1 MLAIIISWIAIAVVF
16 LSLGDIFI
24 SLYNRL
30 CKQDEQ
36 YGLTD
41 TFLLGMCFTLIPVS
55 ITSFW
60 LPSNHYI
67 LSALITACI
76 IYWIIRRNHLR
87 AVVRKVKSS
96 FVHLHAFQSA
106 IFIIPIISLMVAII
120 WQVGVFDSLLYHQ
133 QNIRWNEEFAIVP
146 GLGNI
151 EHRFSFNSNYL
162 LLSAIFSLR
171 VLFGEGVY
179 SLQVLVLA
187 AIICWTIKEI
197 IQSGYEIKR
206 ILLLLVI
213 TGYIFTFGYS
223 LAATSTD
230 AIPSLVSLYLIAK
243 LLLYP
248 NSPDNKKL
256 FFIVIPIALI
266 TFKLTTIP
274 LGLISLYILGR
285 LIRSKEYRAV
295 LFLSFILAV
304 ILALWFTR
312 NVIISGYL
320 VFPLHEIDIFSVD
333 WKLPA
338 FVAIEEK
345 DFILSCG
352 IGVLKDV
359 VWQILNPELSSF
371 GGIYKWGMNL
381 IFIVPTL
388 LSPVVVVYSL
398 MKKRY
403 LNKNIY
409 FVYIV
414 LLVIIGLWYMGGP
427 DPRFIGGILFA
438 IIYYICYLLLATR
451 EEKLYPKTGTILTA
465 AFALLMGYWAVSR
478 SIKFYNMF
486 DLKTPKANSRPV
498 SDIIIRQYPYRELLK
513 SLTLYTDEFLP
524 YKLDNGATI
533 YISKS
538 PEIPDG
544 RFVCFES
551 PFPCTVLQADAL
563 GKYQDISSVTTRG
576 RSLQEG
582 FRPK

>member
-1 MLAIIISWIAIAVVF
+1 MLAITISWIAISVVF
-16 LSLGDIFI
+16 LSMGDIFV
-24 SLYNRL
+24 SLHNRL
-30 CKQDEQ
+30 CKQNEQ

-41 TFLLGMCFTLIPVS
+41 TFLLGMCFTLIPLS

-67 LSALITACI
+67 LLALLIACL
-76 IYWIIRRNHLR
+76 IYWTVRKNHLL
-87 AVVRKVKSS
+87 AVIRKVRSS
-96 FVHLHAFQSA
+96 FARLSIFHSA
-106 IFIIPIISLMVAII
+106 IFIIPIISLMIAII

-171 VLFGEGVY
+171 TIFGEGVY
-179 SLQVLVLA
+179 SLQVLVLIA
-187 AIICWTIKEI
+187 VICWTIKRI
-197 IQSGYEIKR
+197 IQSGYEIKH
-206 ILLLLVI
+206 ILLLLII

-230 AIPSLVSLYLIAK
+230 AIPNIISLYLIAK

-248 NSPDNKKL
+248 NSLSNKKL
-256 FFIVIPIALI
+256 FFVIIPITLF
-266 TFKLTTIP
+266 TFKLTIIP
-274 LGLISLYILGR
+274 LGLISLYILVR
-285 LIRSKEYRAV
+285 LARNKEYRTA
-295 LFLSFILAV
+295 LFLTFVPMV
-304 ILALWFTR
+304 ILGLWFIR
-312 NVIISGYL
+312 NVITSGYL
-320 VFPLHEIDIFSVD
+320 IFPLHEIDIFTVD

-338 FVAIEEK
+338 FVATEEK
-345 DFILSCG
+345 DFIFSCG
-352 IGVLKDV
+352 IRALNDV
-359 VWQILNPELSSF
+359 IWQITHPELNSF
-371 GGIYKWGMNL
+371 DGIYRWGMNL
-381 IFIVPTL
+381 IFIAPIL
-388 LSPVVVVYSL
+388 LSPVVVIYSFL
-398 MKKRY
+398 KKKY
-403 LNKNIY
+403 LHKNVY
-409 FVYIV
+409 FVYLI
-414 LLVIIGLWYMGGP
+414 LLAVIGVWYWGGP

-438 IIYYICYLLLATR
+438 VIYYICYLLFSTR
-451 EEKLYPKTGTILTA
+451 KEKLYPKTGTILTA
-465 AFALLMGYWAVSR
+465 AFSLLMAYWAVSR

-498 SDIIIRQYPYRELLK
+498 SDILIRQYPYRELLK

-551 PFPCTVLQADAL
+551 PFPCTVLQADAP

-576 RSLQEG
+576 RSLQDG
-582 FRPK
+582 FRPR

>member
-1 MLAIIISWIAIAVVF
+1 MI
-16 LSLGDIFI
+16 
-24 SLYNRL
+24 
-30 CKQDEQ
+30 
-36 YGLTD
+36 
-41 TFLLGMCFTLIPVS
+41 
-55 ITSFW
+55 
-60 LPSNHYI
+60 
-67 LSALITACI
+67 
-76 IYWIIRRNHLR
+76 
-87 AVVRKVKSS
+87 
-96 FVHLHAFQSA
+96 
-106 IFIIPIISLMVAII
+106 AII

-179 SLQVLVLA
+179 SLQVLVLV
-187 AIICWTIKEI
+187 AIICRTIKEI

-230 AIPSLVSLYLIAK
+230 AIPGLVSLYLIAK
-243 LLLYP
+243 LLLDP
-248 NSPDNKKL
+248 NSLNNKKM
-256 FFIVIPIALI
+256 FFVIIPITLF
-266 TFKLTTIP
+266 TFKLTTVP
-274 LGLISLYILGR
+274 LGFISLYILGR
-285 LIRSKEYRAV
+285 LLWNKEYRTA
-295 LFLSFILAV
+295 LFLIFIPAA

-320 VFPLHEIDIFSVD
+320 IFPLHEIDLFSVD

-345 DFILSCG
+345 DFIFSCG
-352 IGVLKDV
+352 IRVLNDIV
-359 VWQILNPELSSF
+359 RQIVHPELSSF
-371 GGIYKWGMNL
+371 DGIYKWGMNL
-381 IFIVPTL
+381 IFIAPAL
-388 LSPVVVVYSL
+388 LSPIAVVYSM
-398 MKKRY
+398 MKKKY
-403 LNKNIY
+403 LNRSIY

-414 LLVIIGLWYMGGP
+414 LSAIIGVWYWGGP

-438 IIYYICYLLLATR
+438 VIYYICYLLLATKKER
-451 EEKLYPKTGTILTA
+451 LYPKAGSIFTA
-465 AFALLMGYWAVSR
+465 IFALLMGYWATSR

-486 DLKTPKANSRPV
+486 DLKTPKVNNRPV
-498 SDIIIRQYPYRELLK
+498 SDVLIRQYPYRELLK
-513 SLTLYTDEFLP
+513 SLTLYHDEFVP
-524 YKLDNGATI
+524 YRLDNGAII

-551 PFPCTVLQADAL
+551 PFPCTVLQADDL

-576 RSLQEG
+576 KSLQDG

>member
-1 MLAIIISWIAIAVVF
+1 MLAITISWIAISVVF
-16 LSLGDIFI
+16 LSMGDILV

-30 CKQDEQ
+30 CKQNEQ

-41 TFLLGMCFTLIPVS
+41 TFLLGMCFTLIPLS

-60 LPSNHYI
+60 LPSNHYV
-67 LSALITACI
+67 LLALLVTCVV
-76 IYWIIRRNHLR
+76 YWIIRKNHFL
-87 AVVRKVKSS
+87 VIIQKVRSS
-96 FVHLHAFQSA
+96 FTHLSPLQSA
-106 IFIIPIISLMVAII
+106 IFIIPIISLMIAII

-133 QNIRWNEEFAIVP
+133 QNIRWNEEFAVVP

-151 EHRFSFNSNYL
+151 EHRYSFNSNYL

-171 VLFGEGVY
+171 AIFGEGVY
-179 SLQVLVLA
+179 SLQVLVLIA
-187 AIICWTIKEI
+187 VICWTIKEI

-206 ILLLLVI
+206 ILLLLII

-230 AIPSLVSLYLIAK
+230 AIPNIVSLYLIAK

-248 NSPDNKKL
+248 DSPGYKKL
-256 FFIVIPIALI
+256 FFVIIPIALF
-266 TFKLTTIP
+266 TFKLTIIP
-274 LGLISLYILGR
+274 LGLISLYILVR
-285 LIRSKEYRAV
+285 LVRNKEYRTA
-295 LFLSFILAV
+295 LLLAFIPAV
-304 ILALWFTR
+304 ILGLWFIR
-312 NVIISGYL
+312 NVITSGYL
-320 VFPLHEIDIFSVD
+320 IFPVHEIDIFTVD

-345 DFILSCG
+345 DFIFSCG
-352 IGVLKDV
+352 IRALNDV
-359 VWQILNPELSSF
+359 IWQIVHPELNSF
-371 GGIYKWGMNL
+371 DGIYRWGMNL
-381 IFIVPTL
+381 IFIAPTL
-388 LSPVVVVYSL
+388 LSPLVVVYSL
-398 MKKRY
+398 IKKKY
-403 LNKNIY
+403 LHKNIY
-409 FVYIV
+409 FVYII
-414 LLVIIGLWYMGGP
+414 LLAVIGLWYWGGP

-438 IIYYICYLLLATR
+438 VIYYICYLLFSTR
-451 EEKLYPKTGTILTA
+451 EEKIYPKTGTILTA

-486 DLKTPKANSRPV
+486 DLKTPKTNSRPV
-498 SDIIIRQYPYRELLK
+498 SDILIRQYPYRELLK

-551 PFPCTVLQADAL
+551 PFPCTVLQADAP

-576 RSLQEG
+576 KSLQDG

>member
-1 MLAIIISWIAIAVVF
+1 MLAITISWIAISVVF
-16 LSLGDIFI
+16 LSMGDILV

-30 CKQDEQ
+30 CKQNEQ

-41 TFLLGMCFTLIPVS
+41 TFLLGMCFTLIPLS

-60 LPSNHYI
+60 LPSNHYV
-67 LSALITACI
+67 LLALLVTCVV
-76 IYWIIRRNHLR
+76 YWIIRKNHFL
-87 AVVRKVKSS
+87 VIIQKVRSS
-96 FVHLHAFQSA
+96 FTHLSPLQSA
-106 IFIIPIISLMVAII
+106 IFIIPIISLMIAII
-120 WQVGVFDSLLYHQ
+120 WQVGEFDSLLYHQ
-133 QNIRWNEEFAIVP
+133 QNIRWNEEFAVVP

-151 EHRFSFNSNYL
+151 EHRYSFNSNYL

-171 VLFGEGVY
+171 AIFGEGVY
-179 SLQVLVLA
+179 SLQVLVLIA
-187 AIICWTIKEI
+187 VICWTIKEI

-206 ILLLLVI
+206 ILLLLII

-230 AIPSLVSLYLIAK
+230 AIPNIVSLYLIAK

-248 NSPDNKKL
+248 DSPGDKKL
-256 FFIVIPIALI
+256 FFVIIPIALF
-266 TFKLTTIP
+266 TFKLTIIP
-274 LGLISLYILGR
+274 LGLISLYILVLLVR
-285 LIRSKEYRAV
+285 NKEYRTA
-295 LFLSFILAV
+295 LLLAFIPAV
-304 ILALWFTR
+304 ILGLWFIR
-312 NVIISGYL
+312 NVITSGYL
-320 VFPLHEIDIFSVD
+320 IFPLHEIDIFTVD

-345 DFILSCG
+345 DFIFSCG
-352 IGVLKDV
+352 IRALNDV
-359 VWQILNPELSSF
+359 IWQIVHPELNSF
-371 GGIYKWGMNL
+371 NGIYRWGMNL
-381 IFIVPTL
+381 IFIAPAL
-388 LSPVVVVYSL
+388 LSPLVVVYSL
-398 MKKRY
+398 IKKKY
-403 LNKNIY
+403 LHKNIY
-409 FVYIV
+409 FVYII
-414 LLVIIGLWYMGGP
+414 LLAVIGLWYWGGP

-438 IIYYICYLLLATR
+438 VIYYICYLLFSTR
-451 EEKLYPKTGTILTA
+451 EEKIYPKTGTILTA

-486 DLKTPKANSRPV
+486 DLKTPKASSRPV
-498 SDIIIRQYPYRELLK
+498 SDILIRQYPYRELLK

-551 PFPCTVLQADAL
+551 PFPCTVLQADAP

-576 RSLQEG
+576 KSLQDG

>member
-1 MLAIIISWIAIAVVF
+1 MLAITISWIAISVVF
-16 LSLGDIFI
+16 LSMGDILV

-30 CKQDEQ
+30 CKQNEQ

-41 TFLLGMCFTLIPVS
+41 TFLLGMCFTLIPLS

-60 LPSNHYI
+60 LPSNHYV
-67 LSALITACI
+67 LLALLVTCVV
-76 IYWIIRRNHLR
+76 YWIIRKNHFL
-87 AVVRKVKSS
+87 VIIQKVRSS
-96 FVHLHAFQSA
+96 FTHLSPLQSA
-106 IFIIPIISLMVAII
+106 IFIIPIISLMIAII

-133 QNIRWNEEFAIVP
+133 QNIRWNEEFAVVP

-151 EHRFSFNSNYL
+151 EHRYSFNSNYL

-171 VLFGEGVY
+171 AIFGEGVY
-179 SLQVLVLA
+179 SLQVLVLIA
-187 AIICWTIKEI
+187 VICWTIKEI

-206 ILLLLVI
+206 ILLLLII

-230 AIPSLVSLYLIAK
+230 AIPNIVSLYLIAK

-248 NSPDNKKL
+248 DSPGDKKL
-256 FFIVIPIALI
+256 FFVIIPIALF
-266 TFKLTTIP
+266 TFKLTIIP
-274 LGLISLYILGR
+274 LGLISLYILVLLVR
-285 LIRSKEYRAV
+285 NKEYRTA
-295 LFLSFILAV
+295 LLLAFIPAV
-304 ILALWFTR
+304 ILGLWFIR
-312 NVIISGYL
+312 NVITSGYL
-320 VFPLHEIDIFSVD
+320 IFPLHEIDIFTVD

-345 DFILSCG
+345 DFIFSCG
-352 IGVLKDV
+352 IRALNDV
-359 VWQILNPELSSF
+359 IWQIVHPELNSF
-371 GGIYKWGMNL
+371 DGIYRWGMNL
-381 IFIVPTL
+381 IFIAPAL
-388 LSPVVVVYSL
+388 LSPLVVVYSL
-398 MKKRY
+398 IKKKY
-403 LNKNIY
+403 LHKNIY
-409 FVYIV
+409 FVYFI
-414 LLVIIGLWYMGGP
+414 LLAVIGLWYWGGP

-438 IIYYICYLLLATR
+438 VIYYICYLLFSTR
-451 EEKLYPKTGTILTA
+451 EEKIYPKTGTILTA

-486 DLKTPKANSRPV
+486 DLKTPKASSRPV
-498 SDIIIRQYPYRELLK
+498 SDILIRQYPYRELLK

-551 PFPCTVLQADAL
+551 PFPCTVLQADAP

-576 RSLQEG
+576 KSLQDG

>member
-1 MLAIIISWIAIAVVF
+1 MLAITISWIAISVVF
-16 LSLGDIFI
+16 LSMGDILV

-30 CKQDEQ
+30 CKQNEQ

-41 TFLLGMCFTLIPVS
+41 TFLLGMCFTLIPLS

-67 LSALITACI
+67 LSALLTVCI
-76 IYWIIRRNHLR
+76 IYWIIRKNYLR
-87 AVVRKVKSS
+87 AIVRKVKSS
-96 FVHLHAFQSA
+96 FAHLRLFQSA
-106 IFIIPIISLMVAII
+106 IFIIPIISLMIAII

-171 VLFGEGVY
+171 AIFGEGVY
-179 SLQVLVLA
+179 SLQVLVLIA
-187 AIICWTIKEI
+187 VICWTIKEI

-206 ILLLLVI
+206 ILLLFII

-230 AIPSLVSLYLIAK
+230 AIPNIVSLYLIAK

-248 NSPDNKKL
+248 NSLRNKKL
-256 FFIVIPIALI
+256 FFVIIPIALF
-266 TFKLTTIP
+266 TFKLTIIP
-274 LGLISLYILGR
+274 LGLISLYILVR
-285 LIRSKEYRAV
+285 LLRNKEYRTA
-295 LFLSFILAV
+295 LFLIFIPAV
-304 ILALWFTR
+304 ILVLWFIR

-320 VFPLHEIDIFSVD
+320 IFPLHEINIFTVD

-345 DFILSCG
+345 DFIFSCG
-352 IGVLKDV
+352 IRILDDII
-359 VWQILNPELSSF
+359 WQISHPELSSF
-371 GGIYKWGMNL
+371 DGIYRWCMNL

-388 LSPVVVVYSL
+388 LSPVIVIYSL
-398 MKKRY
+398 IRKRY
-403 LNKNIY
+403 LNKNVY
-409 FVYIV
+409 FVYII
-414 LLVIIGLWYMGGP
+414 LSAVIGVWYWGGP

-438 IIYYICYLLLATR
+438 IIYYICYLLLVTR
-451 EEKLYPKTGTILTA
+451 EEKMYPKTGTILTA
-465 AFALLMGYWAVSR
+465 AFALIMGYWAVSR

-486 DLKTPKANSRPV
+486 DLKTPKKDSRPV
-498 SDIIIRQYPYRELLK
+498 SDILIRQYPYKELLK

-524 YKLDNGATI
+524 YKLDNGAII

-551 PFPCTVLQADAL
+551 PFPCTILQADAL

-576 RSLQEG
+576 KSLQDG

>member
-1 MLAIIISWIAIAVVF
+1 MLAITISWIAISVVF
-16 LSLGDIFI
+16 LSMGDILV

-30 CKQDEQ
+30 CKQNEQ

-41 TFLLGMCFTLIPVS
+41 TFLLGMCFTLIPLS

-60 LPSNHYI
+60 LPSNHYV
-67 LSALITACI
+67 LLALLVTCVV
-76 IYWIIRRNHLR
+76 YWIIRKNHFL
-87 AVVRKVKSS
+87 VIIRKVRSS
-96 FVHLHAFQSA
+96 FTHLSPLQSA
-106 IFIIPIISLMVAII
+106 IFIIPIISLMIAII

-133 QNIRWNEEFAIVP
+133 QNIRWNEEFAVVP

-151 EHRFSFNSNYL
+151 EHRYSFNSNYL

-171 VLFGEGVY
+171 AIFGEGVY
-179 SLQVLVLA
+179 SLQVLVLIA
-187 AIICWTIKEI
+187 VICWTIKEI

-206 ILLLLVI
+206 ILLLLII

-230 AIPSLVSLYLIAK
+230 AIPNIVSLYLIAK

-248 NSPDNKKL
+248 DSPGYKKL
-256 FFIVIPIALI
+256 FFVIIPIALF
-266 TFKLTTIP
+266 TFKLTIIP
-274 LGLISLYILGR
+274 LGLISLYILVR
-285 LIRSKEYRAV
+285 LVRNKEYRTA
-295 LFLSFILAV
+295 LLLAFIPAV
-304 ILALWFTR
+304 ILGLWFIR
-312 NVIISGYL
+312 NVITSGYL
-320 VFPLHEIDIFSVD
+320 IFPVHEIDIFTVD

-345 DFILSCG
+345 DFIFSCG
-352 IGVLKDV
+352 IRALNDV
-359 VWQILNPELSSF
+359 IWQIVHPELNSF
-371 GGIYKWGMNL
+371 DGIYRWGMNL
-381 IFIVPTL
+381 IFIAPTL
-388 LSPVVVVYSL
+388 LSPLVVVYSL
-398 MKKRY
+398 IKKKY
-403 LNKNIY
+403 LHKNIY
-409 FVYIV
+409 FVYII
-414 LLVIIGLWYMGGP
+414 LLAVIGLWYWGGP

-438 IIYYICYLLLATR
+438 VIYYICYLLFSTR
-451 EEKLYPKTGTILTA
+451 EEKIYPKTGTILTA

-486 DLKTPKANSRPV
+486 DLKTPKTNSRPV
-498 SDIIIRQYPYRELLK
+498 SDILIRQYPYRELLK

-551 PFPCTVLQADAL
+551 PFPCTVLQADAP

-576 RSLQEG
+576 KSLQDG